1 MNLRHICIHAAL
13 AALLVCTGLPAHAI
27 GNTPSARSKRLAER
41 FHSLCMQS
49 VPDFQKL
56 GQQAN
61 ALHLQLFEERQLP
74 TTDGSDVKQRNW
86 LVPDASGE
94 FVLTSQEARKPRR
107 VIGCG
112 IAATD
117 AGGEDLMLA
126 LSRDTKLGM
135 PIRQKLQDPVA
146 GKAIWW
152 NAHVGGKAVQILLAY
167 DIPERPG
174 VLVNLIYTPHR

>member
-1 MNLRHICIHAAL
+1 M
-13 AALLVCTGLPAHAI
+13 
-27 GNTPSARSKRLAER
+27 K
-41 FHSLCMQS
+41 S

-56 GQQAN
+56 GQQAK

-74 TTDGSDVKQRNW
+74 TTAGSDVKQRNW
-86 LVPDASGE
+86 LVPDPSGD
-94 FVLTSQEARKPRR
+94 FVWTSEEAHKPKR

-117 AGGEDLMLA
+117 ASGEDLMLA
-126 LSRDTKLGM
+126 LAKGAKLGM
-135 PIRQKLQDPVA
+135 PIRQKLHDPVA

-152 NAHVGGKAVQILLAY
+152 NAHVGGRAVQILLAY

-174 VLVNLIYTPHR
+174 VLVNLIYSPHR